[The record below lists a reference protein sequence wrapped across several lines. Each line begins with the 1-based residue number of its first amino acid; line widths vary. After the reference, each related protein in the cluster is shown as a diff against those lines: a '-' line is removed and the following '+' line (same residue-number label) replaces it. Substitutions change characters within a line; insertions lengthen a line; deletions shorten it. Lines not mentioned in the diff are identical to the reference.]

1 MSSVLLLAGLSASA
15 VAAQPGAPDTGS
27 CAELFP
33 EQPWQQV
40 DVVSGVS
47 VETVGIDADL
57 GRRLV
62 EDVARSAAEIDG
74 DIASLQGVGV
84 CVFSSEFTLESRG
97 SIGEN
102 YATRA
107 AAFLPEGVVV
117 FNVAFLKD
125 FDDGAAYGLSRIALW
140 RRSVALGEL
149 GSPEPLASFVAARY
163 VAQVTQTMA
172 AARNVDNSVLLGR
185 PAIGWVDVDQAVAIE
200 WLPGGI
206 SHFGGG
212 FIDWAVAEYGPA
224 AIDERDP
231 DVWDARVE
239 EFLAQARLAATGS
252 RLRSRDWL
260 GGVAVVGGTIVIA
273 IVAFFSGWYPRWKAR
288 RRRRLKRPSDPGFFE
303 SL

>member
-1 MSSVLLLAGLSASA
+1 MSTVLLLAGLSASA

-27 CAELFP
+27 CTELFP

-117 FNVAFLKD
+117 FNVC
-125 FDDGAAYGLSRIALW
+125 
-140 RRSVALGEL
+140 
-149 GSPEPLASFVAARY
+149 
-163 VAQVTQTMA
+163 Q
-172 AARNVDNSVLLGR
+172 
-185 PAIGWVDVDQAVAIE
+185 
-200 WLPGGI
+200 
-206 SHFGGG
+206 
-212 FIDWAVAEYGPA
+212 
-224 AIDERDP
+224 
-231 DVWDARVE
+231 
-239 EFLAQARLAATGS
+239 
-252 RLRSRDWL
+252 
-260 GGVAVVGGTIVIA
+260 
-273 IVAFFSGWYPRWKAR
+273 
-288 RRRRLKRPSDPGFFE
+288 RRLKTARFAPVE
-303 SL
+303 NCAV

>member
-27 CAELFP
+27 CTELFP
-33 EQPWQQV
+33 ERPWQQV
-40 DVVSGVS
+40 D
-47 VETVGIDADL
+47 VGIDADL

-62 EDVARSAAEIDG
+62 EDVARSAAEIDR

-185 PAIGWVDVDQAVAIE
+185 
-200 WLPGGI
+200 
-206 SHFGGG
+206 
-212 FIDWAVAEYGPA
+212 
-224 AIDERDP
+224 R
-231 DVWDARVE
+231 
-239 EFLAQARLAATGS
+239 
-252 RLRSRDWL
+252 
-260 GGVAVVGGTIVIA
+260 
-273 IVAFFSGWYPRWKAR
+273 
-288 RRRRLKRPSDPGFFE
+288 
-303 SL
+303 